1 MRQVFPRMPQL
12 LTKKMPKLTLMN
24 RMAKLMLER
33 RIPKSK
39 LMKNPRSR
47 RKIVTSSLSMRKTKK
62 AILAT
67 SLTMKKT
74 KKAILLTKIIS
85 TKDTIK
91 YFKLSLYLPQLEN
104 WNAIL
109 HAWRPTLWTL
119 RSAATLRLSQMR
131 SLLLKMLE
139 LFRNQIPESTLKKLM
154 PKLTLLKRTKRERKS
169 LLEKIL
175 LK

>member
-24 RMAKLMLER
+24 RMVKLTMER

-47 RKIVTSSLSMRKTKK
+47 RKIVTTSLSMR
-62 AILAT
+62 
-67 SLTMKKT
+67 KT